1 MIVVSSVNFIFSKR
15 FESSQKCKYH
25 KIIYRINLSHLKI
38 RFEGMEGKSTY
49 IPGLHDSLAKD
60 DQVQVG
66 YGYLCRHAVNYM
78 PILKLLEREREREK
92 KYESLMLW

>member
-15 FESSQKCKYH
+15 FESSQNCKYH
-25 KIIYRINLSHLKI
+25 KIIYSINLSHLKI
-38 RFEGMEGKSTY
+38 RFERMEGKSTY

-66 YGYLCRHAVNYM
+66 YGYLCSQLYAHPRAFR
-78 PILKLLEREREREK
+78 KREK
-92 KYESLMLW
+92 KKKSMRV